1 MRHAAHVCARIH
13 PRRHPYEVQEI
24 ADPVAPGRVSLAG
37 EANRFRRSKALAGAA
52 IPRRARAFCVGG
64 PGKSEGGRR
73 VLRLAELLLVIG
85 LIAAA
90 FGFGGIAATPPGFAR
105 MVFLIYV
112 VAVVTALTVGLFRRP
127 PAA

>member
-1 MRHAAHVCARIH
+1 MLRI
-13 PRRHPYEVQEI
+13 
-24 ADPVAPGRVSLAG
+24 
-37 EANRFRRSKALAGAA
+37 
-52 IPRRARAFCVGG
+52 
-64 PGKSEGGRR
+64 
-73 VLRLAELLLVIG
+73 AELLLVIG

>member
-1 MRHAAHVCARIH
+1 
-13 PRRHPYEVQEI
+13 
-24 ADPVAPGRVSLAG
+24 
-37 EANRFRRSKALAGAA
+37 
-52 IPRRARAFCVGG
+52 
-64 PGKSEGGRR
+64 
-73 VLRLAELLLVIG
+73 LLLIG

-90 FGFGGIAATPPGFAR
+90 FGFGGHTTTQQRFDR